1 MKHLATN
8 ALDALFT
15 AFHVLRLLFGGA
27 PPRLAERV
35 NAQTRAIRLR
45 LTLPVGISEDEALE
59 IWLFARAA
67 HEQGATVTTGHLQ
80 RLVPDLSQEGAARLL
95 SWLCQ
100 SNPGAWTTV
109 SFLPLPNGGFAA
121 AVIEPS
127 EPMAEAGEGQ
137 DG

>member
-1 MKHLATN
+1 MPRPAPSGYGLRCPWASPRMK
-8 ALDALFT
+8 
-15 AFHVLRLLFGGA
+15 RWRYG
-27 PPRLAERV
+27 
-35 NAQTRAIRLR
+35 
-45 LTLPVGISEDEALE
+45 SS
-59 IWLFARAA
+59 